1 MGSQE
6 TEGGEMDE
14 MDTAMELRHPGYRLD
29 DSHALPAS
37 RRKDAWGAPL
47 YRDQVG
53 VDPRAA

>member
-29 DSHALPAS
+29 DSHALP
-37 RRKDAWGAPL
+37 
-47 YRDQVG
+47 
-53 VDPRAA
+53 PRGDETWDVEKWQRT